1 MSHSILGHGFYESI
15 NTTLSSEAV
24 RASDGISAIY
34 SLAVDFHTHCHTDS
48 HSLLPNRLL
57 GLGLRDTIRVVE
69 EVTEP
74 FLRLLEHLLIWVSLR
89 TMFNACAHHW
99 QSLHLRS
106 LTATRGIT

>member
-57 GLGLRDTIRVVE
+57 GSDASA
-69 EVTEP
+69 
-74 FLRLLEHLLIWVSLR
+74 LEFEREWPETLLI
-89 TMFNACAHHW
+89 
-99 QSLHLRS
+99 
-106 LTATRGIT
+106 